1 MADYCVERPLEGTRM
16 VTETRLESVAEVPGG
31 SPQEPE
37 FALGQWAGTPEPA
50 YLGSSAGFATE

>member
-1 MADYCVERPLEGTRM
+1 M